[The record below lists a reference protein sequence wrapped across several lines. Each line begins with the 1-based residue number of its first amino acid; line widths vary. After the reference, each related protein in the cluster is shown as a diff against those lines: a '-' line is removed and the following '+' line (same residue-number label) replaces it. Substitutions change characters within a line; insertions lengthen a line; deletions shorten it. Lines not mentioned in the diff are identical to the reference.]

1 MTLKGI
7 PGLLKGGGGG
17 EGEPSTMQS
26 QYTTYGDTKEL
37 ALQYIKRTSLL

>member
-7 PGLLKGGGGG
+7 PGLLKGG
-17 EGEPSTMQS
+17 GEPSTMQS

>member
-7 PGLLKGGGGG
+7 PGLLKGGR
-17 EGEPSTMQS
+17 GEPSTMQS

>member
-7 PGLLKGGGGG
+7 PGLLKGAG
-17 EGEPSTMQS
+17 GEPSTMQS